1 MRASDAGSRCDQ
13 VIVFLDFVTPGGRSA
28 LDPGL
33 FSFDPFWVMPAAE
46 RVRYGRA
53 EGGAHS
59 LDPVAGK
66 EPGAH
71 HSSAK

>member
-33 FSFDPFWVMPAAE
+33 FSLTHSGST
-46 RVRYGRA
+46 GR
-53 EGGAHS
+53 GR
-59 LDPVAGK
+59 GK
-66 EPGAH
+66 EILMNDVDRYDFLKTLAEACQKHPG
-71 HSSAK
+71 K